1 MCVEYI
7 RRQTFLDMNWKREM
21 FGQRPAVPSSRQPR
35 LSSSQGC
42 ENQREREED
51 MDTFFCL
58 IGVQIRQLK
67 TRVFRISNR
76 AFCLIRELH
85 VCVCVC
91 VADPDLPQ
99 DVAES
104 EGQLSCQLQTVHVQ
118 QVLVKQTL
126 TMAHTHSL
134 DQPCF
139 VSSIYP
145 LSFNVSL
152 QS

>member
-1 MCVEYI
+1 M
-7 RRQTFLDMNWKREM
+7 
-21 FGQRPAVPSSRQPR
+21 
-35 LSSSQGC
+35 
-42 ENQREREED
+42 
-51 MDTFFCL
+51 
-58 IGVQIRQLK
+58 
-67 TRVFRISNR
+67 
-76 AFCLIRELH
+76 
-85 VCVCVC
+85 CVCVC

-104 EGQLSCQLQTVHVQ
+104 QSQLSCQLQTVHVQ